1 MKKPWL
7 IGLTMLLFAA
17 AGLIFVLRTP
27 VPAASAPA
35 AASASAAAAATSPPG
50 QLRFPANAP
59 QLAMIHS
66 QLLPAVG
73 MPLGDTLSG
82 RLVYDEDAT
91 ARILPPVAG
100 RVVAIRVAQGERV
113 HRGQL
118 LAELDAPELGAAIA
132 DLDKARADEA
142 RKRQALERA
151 QALVGGEGI
160 AARDIEAAQADL
172 AQARAETVRASQRLH
187 NLSPDGMMAH
197 GQRLLLTSPIDGVVV
212 ERAVTPALEVSTG
225 GTAPLF
231 VISNLKQLSL
241 LIDVPE
247 SMAAQI
253 RRGAAVDVE
262 SEAFP
267 GRHFKASVV
276 QPGQVIDPNTRRVL
290 TRAAL
295 DNADGKLLP
304 EMFVRCAVLQTQ
316 GSAVKVP
323 NSALVNSG
331 LYTYLFVET
340 APGQFQRRQVSMLSR
355 GGETSYLGQ
364 GVSGGERI
372 VTAGALLLDAEMG
385 NRAGGAP

>member
-1 MKKPWL
+1 MAAFPSARFSQAWPRIIGHCSAQIRAHSNRQNRAAPAAAPSGFRMKKPWL
-7 IGLTMLLFAA
+7 IGLTMLLLAA

-27 VPAASAPA
+27 APAASAPPP
-35 AASASAAAAATSPPG
+35 AAAAATSPPG

-59 QLAMIHS
+59 QLTMIHS

-91 ARILPPVAG
+91 ARILPPVAS

-172 AQARAETVRASQRLH
+172 APARAETVRASQRLH

-231 VISNLKQLSL
+231 VISNLKQ
-241 LIDVPE
+241 
-247 SMAAQI
+247 
-253 RRGAAVDVE
+253 
-262 SEAFP
+262 
-267 GRHFKASVV
+267 
-276 QPGQVIDPNTRRVL
+276 
-290 TRAAL
+290 
-295 DNADGKLLP
+295 
-304 EMFVRCAVLQTQ
+304 
-316 GSAVKVP
+316 
-323 NSALVNSG
+323 
-331 LYTYLFVET
+331 
-340 APGQFQRRQVSMLSR
+340 
-355 GGETSYLGQ
+355 
-364 GVSGGERI
+364 
-372 VTAGALLLDAEMG
+372 
-385 NRAGGAP
+385 

>member
-1 MKKPWL
+1 
-7 IGLTMLLFAA
+7 
-17 AGLIFVLRTP
+17 
-27 VPAASAPA
+27 
-35 AASASAAAAATSPPG
+35 
-50 QLRFPANAP
+50 
-59 QLAMIHS
+59 
-66 QLLPAVG
+66 
-73 MPLGDTLSG
+73 
-82 RLVYDEDAT
+82 
-91 ARILPPVAG
+91 
-100 RVVAIRVAQGERV
+100 
-113 HRGQL
+113 
-118 LAELDAPELGAAIA
+118 
-132 DLDKARADEA
+132 
-142 RKRQALERA
+142 
-151 QALVGGEGI
+151 
-160 AARDIEAAQADL
+160 
-172 AQARAETVRASQRLH
+172 
-187 NLSPDGMMAH
+187 
-197 GQRLLLTSPIDGVVV
+197 VVV

>member
-118 LAELDAPELGAAIA
+118 LAELDAPELV
-132 DLDKARADEA
+132 LPLPTSTRRAPT
-142 RKRQALERA
+142 R
-151 QALVGGEGI
+151 
-160 AARDIEAAQADL
+160 
-172 AQARAETVRASQRLH
+172 RASARP
-187 NLSPDGMMAH
+187 SSGP
-197 GQRLLLTSPIDGVVV
+197 R
-212 ERAVTPALEVSTG
+212 RWW
-225 GTAPLF
+225 
-231 VISNLKQLSL
+231 
-241 LIDVPE
+241 
-247 SMAAQI
+247 AA
-253 RRGAAVDVE
+253 
-262 SEAFP
+262 
-267 GRHFKASVV
+267 KASR
-276 QPGQVIDPNTRRVL
+276 PGTSKRPRPTWRRP
-290 TRAAL
+290 AP
-295 DNADGKLLP
+295 KP
-304 EMFVRCAVLQTQ
+304 CAPA
-316 GSAVKVP
+316 SACTTSVP
-323 NSALVNSG
+323 
-331 LYTYLFVET
+331 T
-340 APGQFQRRQVSMLSR
+340 A
-355 GGETSYLGQ
+355 
-364 GVSGGERI
+364 
-372 VTAGALLLDAEMG
+372 
-385 NRAGGAP
+385 